1 MERDL
6 IGDLDVFERTND
18 FWTLSRN
25 ELLLKQIEKQPIMD
39 VGCGSGI
46 LTKQLVE
53 NGLDVYSLDVE
64 KRAGELTSRFNSKS
78 KILVKSFHE
87 ITNKEVPQM
96 GTVIFADV
104 LEHVDNDVEFL
115 LKARELLKYNGCVL
129 ISVPSYQFLWT
140 KNDEVRGH
148 KRRYSKKQL
157 KNILE
162 YTGYRV
168 EKMFYWNLLSVPMIL
183 GAKILG
189 ARIPHES
196 ISESK
201 LNKTA
206 VLVEFLKNE
215 SKGLALN
222 IGCGAGLKTKK
233 LADAGF
239 EVISTDI
246 SLDLL
251 K

>member
-25 ELLLKQIEKQPIMD
+25 ELLLKQIE
-39 VGCGSGI
+39 
-46 LTKQLVE
+46 
-53 NGLDVYSLDVE
+53 VE

-201 LNKTA
+201 LN
-206 VLVEFLKNE
+206 
-215 SKGLALN
+215 N
-222 IGCGAGLKTKK
+222 ILSMYFTNIENKITVPFG
-233 LADAGF
+233 
-239 EVISTDI
+239 STLI
-246 SLDLL
+246 CVAR
-251 K
+251 KV